1 MVRDVEQ
8 VCELLVE
15 DLKTG
20 LKSRTVT
27 QSEYGALIT
36 EIKNCKSCIFF
47 LYGYWVGTG
56 KGMDVEQ
63 VCELL
68 VEDLKTGLK
77 SHTVTQSEY

>member
-36 EIKNCKSCIFF
+36 EIKNCKSTIFF
-47 LYGYWVGTG
+47 LNGNWDGG
-56 KGMDVEQ
+56 RENGHRA
-63 VCELL
+63 
-68 VEDLKTGLK
+68 GL
-77 SHTVTQSEY
+77 